1 MRYHALKIFGALMGI
16 VDTFLLMVKFNAFTF
31 GVISGRSCVGIALVV
46 FGQFGA
52 VLFLLT

>member
-1 MRYHALKIFGALMGI
+1 MLYHALIIFGALMGI
-16 VDTFLLMVKFNAFTF
+16 LDTFLVMVKFNAFTF
-31 GVISGRSCVGIALVV
+31 GVISGRSCVGIVLVV